1 MMPVRTN
8 THALALGARIHFTR
22 ETHNGTLPTMRRNSG
37 LALCLLA
44 IIAVGGC
51 ASPYAFE
58 PFAPRVAPALG
69 ELRDGHAA
77 IKLFYATD
85 RRLTDAENPALRFG
99 IERTRQLKL
108 GHGEVTIP
116 QSHGRGRLETPGP
129 LESPSPQRHV
139 MLFSL
144 EPPAAPDAE
153 FWNELHQAIE
163 KSPRKEVLVFVH
175 GFFSDFGGAA
185 CRAAQIAHDTAF
197 DGPVIVYSWSSQAYF
212 WGYLSDTSNV
222 EWTEPYLIRFLE
234 TLSRESGAEHI
245 HLMAHSMGTRALAR
259 AVRDV
264 VRGRGRAARQ
274 TAEFD
279 QIVLAASDFDAE
291 IFARDY
297 APPLTRAANR
307 VTIYVSNNDWALLGA
322 QRLHGYKRLG
332 QYWPSE
338 EQELDGASLE
348 KIDLIDVTAHDKGM
362 FGHIYYGESPR
373 VLDDLHGIF
382 AGKSAAE
389 RGLRH
394 DGEHFVLDANVPP
407 LFPTSAPASASSK

>member
-1 MMPVRTN
+1 MRCPPNVRCG
-8 THALALGARIHFTR
+8 ALAI
-22 ETHNGTLPTMRRNSG
+22 
-37 LALCLLA
+37 A
-44 IIAVGGC
+44 ILILGGC
-51 ASPYAFE
+51 ASPYTFE
-58 PFAPRVAPALG
+58 PFAPRVGPALG
-69 ELRDGHAA
+69 ELRDGQAA

-85 RRLTDAENPALRFG
+85 RRLTNAGNPALRFG
-99 IERTRQLKL
+99 IERTRDLKL
-108 GHGEVTIP
+108 GRGEVTIP
-116 QSHGRGRLETPGP
+116 PTHGRGRLESAGW
-129 LESPSPQRHV
+129 LEAPSPLRHV
-139 MLFSL
+139 MLFEL
-144 EPPAAPDAE
+144 HPPDAPDAE
-153 FWNELHQAIE
+153 FWNALHQAVE
-163 KSPRKEVLVFVH
+163 KSPRREVLVFVH
-175 GFFSDFGGAA
+175 GFFSDFAGAA
-185 CRAAQIAHDTAF
+185 RRTAQIAHDAAF
-197 DGPVIVYSWSSQAYF
+197 DGPAIVYSWSSQAYL

-234 TLSRESGAEHI
+234 TLVRESGARRV
-245 HLMAHSMGTRALAR
+245 HLMAHSMGTRAIAR
-259 AVRDV
+259 AVRDI
-264 VRGRGRAARQ
+264 VRGRGRGERRGP
-274 TAEFD
+274 EFD
-279 QIVLAASDFDAE
+279 QIILAASDFDAE

-389 RGLRH
+389 RRLRH
-394 DGEHFVLDANVPP
+394 DGEHYVLDANVPP